1 MPSPQQSAGRSP
13 RAAGA
18 AAGRALRQLIGG
30 AGTAVLALV
39 VAIGLLVAAVLSLV
53 GVGLLL
59 TPLVL
64 WALHA
69 VADRERVRLDR
80 WGPELVRPA
89 AGPVRLRDAVADPL
103 TRREARW
110 LARHATA
117 GLLLGVMGMLL
128 PLLALRDLTLPAY
141 WWALP
146 DGDATASVWFWE
158 VTGWGAAAGV
168 FVLGLGWAAATLRL
182 TPVMATLQAEPGH
195 RLLAPGPETDLPL
208 RVAHLTATRAAALD
222 AHAAE
227 LRRIERS
234 LHDSTQNPLV
244 AVTVMIG
251 AARRALGRD
260 LSEADALLEQAQTA
274 AERALTELRTMSRTI
289 LPPVLS
295 DRGLAGALSG
305 LAATSAVP
313 CHVDI
318 DVPQRCAASVEATAY
333 FVVSEALTNIARHS
347 DAEHAQVTVATH
359 GPRLRVRVTDDG
371 VGGAGETSGSG
382 LTGMR
387 RRVEAH
393 DGTLTLTSPPGGP
406 TIVEVELPCGS

>member
-1 MPSPQQSAGRSP
+1 MPSPEQPVGRSP
-13 RAAGA
+13 RAVGAG
-18 AAGRALRQLIGG
+18 AGRALRQLIGG
-30 AGTAVLALV
+30 AGTGVLALA
-39 VAIGLLVAAVLSLV
+39 VAIGMLLTAVLSLV

-59 TPLVL
+59 APLVL
-64 WALHA
+64 RALHA

-80 WGPELVRPA
+80 WGPELVRLE

-103 TRREARW
+103 TRREAHW
-110 LARHATA
+110 LVRHATT

-128 PLLALRDLTLPAY
+128 PLLAFRDLTFPAY
-141 WWALP
+141 WWILP
-146 DGDATASVWFWE
+146 DGEATASVWFW
-158 VTGWGAAAGV
+158 VIRDWANAAAV
-168 FVLGLGWAAATLRL
+168 FVLGLGWAAATLWL
-182 TPVMATLQAEPGH
+182 TPAMAALQAGPGR
-195 RLLAPGPETDLPL
+195 RLLAPGAETDLPL

-260 LSEADALLEQAQTA
+260 PAEADALLEQAQTA
-274 AERALTELRTMSRTI
+274 AERALIELRAISRTI

-295 DRGLAGALSG
+295 DRGLEGALTG
-305 LAATSAVP
+305 LAATSAIP
-313 CHVDI
+313 CSVHV

-333 FVVSEALTNIARHS
+333 FVVSEALTNISRHS
-347 DAEHAQVTVATH
+347 SARHAQVSVSTH
-359 GPRLRVRVTDDG
+359 GPRLRVHVSDDG
-371 VGGAGETSGSG
+371 VGGAKETGSG
-382 LTGMR
+382 ISGMR

-393 DGTLTLTSPPGGP
+393 DGTMILTSPPGGP
-406 TIVEVELPCGS
+406 TTLEVELPCGS